1 MGREAKINVGR
12 EHAKTRGVAITA
24 YQMAARL
31 HNNTRV
37 ALGILLLAQVGTWI
51 YLYFRG

>member
-1 MGREAKINVGR
+1 MGHEAVANAAM
-12 EHAKTRGVAITA
+12 EAAKTRGLAIAA
-24 YQMAARL
+24 YRLAARL

-37 ALGILLLAQVGTWI
+37 ALGILVLAQVGTWL